1 VGGLAGLGVVSA
13 AAGLGVVSGAR
24 LMPGQTSRRV
34 LRVGLLRSTPF
45 QKRARGIS
53 SWQSFLTGLLELGWV
68 EGENVVF
75 EWAIADPVGHVEQF
89 PQLAAD
95 LIGRNVDVIVAD
107 EGLAVIAAR
116 NVSTEVPIVAVNLPD
131 VVARGFA
138 ETLARPG
145 GNVTGIT
152 QDVPGGALRLKRLEL
167 LRRMLPSMASIAVVW
182 TSAAGE
188 ILSGFADVRDTAAGL
203 GVRVKSFDVSHPD
216 VDLDAVFA
224 AAASGVDALYFLTI
238 GFFNLMADRFVDFAA
253 SHRLP
258 AIYFQR
264 QFVDLGG
271 LMSYGPNFPASWRR
285 AAMYVDRILKGDKP
299 AEIPIEQPTV
309 FEFVINI
316 ATAEAFGLTM
326 PPDVAAQV
334 TDWVV

>member
-1 VGGLAGLGVVSA
+1 
-13 AAGLGVVSGAR
+13 
-24 LMPGQTSRRV
+24 
-34 LRVGLLRSTPF
+34 
-45 QKRARGIS
+45 
-53 SWQSFLTGLLELGWV
+53 
-68 EGENVVF
+68 
-75 EWAIADPVGHVEQF
+75 
-89 PQLAAD
+89 
-95 LIGRNVDVIVAD
+95 
-107 EGLAVIAAR
+107 
-116 NVSTEVPIVAVNLPD
+116 
-131 VVARGFA
+131 
-138 ETLARPG
+138 
-145 GNVTGIT
+145 
-152 QDVPGGALRLKRLEL
+152 
-167 LRRMLPSMASIAVVW
+167 
-182 TSAAGE
+182 
-188 ILSGFADVRDTAAGL
+188 
-203 GVRVKSFDVSHPD
+203 VSHPD

-253 SHRLP
+253 SHWLP
-258 AIYFQR
+258 AMYFQR

-326 PPDVAAQV
+326 PADVAAQV